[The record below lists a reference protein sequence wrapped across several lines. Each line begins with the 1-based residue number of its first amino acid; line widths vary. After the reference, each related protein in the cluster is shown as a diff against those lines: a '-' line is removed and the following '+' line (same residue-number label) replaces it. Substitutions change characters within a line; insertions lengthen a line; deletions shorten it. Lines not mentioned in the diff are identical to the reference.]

1 MDKALQTANYEL
13 ETNLISLEDIIQ
25 KKVVEDDGIS
35 NFESYIRK
43 SDSTSYDVDGLP
55 LDCGQTIIVHRI
67 DINYNDV
74 ECQLLTFTDLSIYQ
88 RLKQQEQRN
97 QLLKTLNTSVHHEM
111 LCPLGANITVSETL
125 MRKIDDPALKDMA
138 KTINIASKLVVLH
151 ANDLLD
157 QSII

>member
-1 MDKALQTANYEL
+1 
-13 ETNLISLEDIIQ
+13 
-25 KKVVEDDGIS
+25 
-35 NFESYIRK
+35 
-43 SDSTSYDVDGLP
+43 
-55 LDCGQTIIVHRI
+55 
-67 DINYNDV
+67 
-74 ECQLLTFTDLSIYQ
+74 
-88 RLKQQEQRN
+88 
-97 QLLKTLNTSVHHEM
+97 M